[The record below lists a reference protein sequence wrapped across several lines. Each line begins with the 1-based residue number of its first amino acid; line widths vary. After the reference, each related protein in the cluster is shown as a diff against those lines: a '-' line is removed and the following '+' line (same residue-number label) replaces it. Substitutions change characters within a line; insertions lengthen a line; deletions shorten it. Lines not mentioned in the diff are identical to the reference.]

1 MADDIFHNN
10 YIPDKSV
17 SQGFNNT
24 TTPKK
29 NPKNPII
36 SYKIIYLLNL
46 YLILINR
53 EILIEEW
60 SDIKIHQEKKCKV
73 MFEFP
78 LQRHYSSFCANI
90 MK

>member
-29 NPKNPII
+29 KQQKNPII
-36 SYKIIYLLNL
+36 SYKII
-46 YLILINR
+46 
-53 EILIEEW
+53 
-60 SDIKIHQEKKCKV
+60 IKSL
-73 MFEFP
+73 FN
-78 LQRHYSSFCANI
+78 SN
-90 MK
+90 